1 MDHVPAAVAAP
12 PGSPLES
19 LVRTRAQLAV
29 IDVQEAFR
37 TRMAAFAAV
46 ERRCAFLVRVAR
58 ALAVPV
64 VACEQ
69 NPARLGPSAAALR
82 EALGAY
88 APTPKMSFDATAE
101 PAFADRLAA
110 DRTIVIVAGIEAH
123 VCVLQTV
130 LGLLRGGRTVFLV
143 LDAIGSQRPRDLDVA
158 VRRALGAGAIP
169 ATTESVAFELLGTAS
184 DPRFRDV
191 LPLITAELAADG
203 VREPAASPLAVEDG
217 DP

>member
-1 MDHVPAAVAAP
+1 MPIPRLKPDDVAV
-12 PGSPLES
+12 L
-19 LVRTRAQLAV
+19 V
-29 IDVQEAFR
+29 IDVQE
-37 TRMAAFAAV
+37 
-46 ERRCAFLVRVAR
+46 
-58 ALAVPV
+58 
-64 VACEQ
+64 
-69 NPARLGPSAAALR
+69 RLM
-82 EALGAY
+82 
-88 APTPKMSFDATAE
+88 PTIADR
-101 PAFADRLAA
+101 DRLAA
-110 DRTIVIVAGIEAH
+110 NCAILLRTANELALPSLVTEQYVQGLGRTVPLVSQAMTNPAARLEKTRFSAAVEMVVDQFRLWRRTTILIGGIEAH